1 MMRLARELRVLP
13 IVVFAAAC
21 LLVLKLVGLAVD
33 GRYIFAP
40 FSNAEPPIADV
51 DFVTRVET
59 TTAAPAPAPKSWA
72 QEIFSFPDATG
83 SSAPAKA
90 PEKTPE
96 VKKPAE
102 PPLGQ
107 PDGKVVPVDGPRQL
121 TPGERAVLERL
132 QERRQELDARARE
145 IEIRENLLKAAEKRL
160 EARAVDI
167 KNSEGGSGQKKEEA
181 EAARF
186 KSIVT
191 MFENMKPKDAAKI
204 FDRLDMK
211 ILLDVASAFN
221 PRKMSDVMAQMQ
233 PENAEKLTV
242 ELANRA
248 NGGKPSSGPELP
260 KIDGK
265 PNAS

>member
-1 MMRLARELRVLP
+1 MIRLARELRVLP

-21 LLVLKLVGLAVD
+21 LLALKLIGLAVD
-33 GRYIFAP
+33 GRYVFAP
-40 FSNAEPPIADV
+40 FSEPPIKDV
-51 DFVTRVET
+51 DFVTRIET
-59 TTAAPAPAPKSWA
+59 TTAAPAPAPARSWA
-72 QEIFSFPDATG
+72 QEVFGFQDATG
-83 SSAPAKA
+83 SSAAAKP
-90 PEKTPE
+90 PEKAPE

-102 PPLGQ
+102 PPIGQ
-107 PDGKVVPVDGPRQL
+107 PDGKSVPVDGPRQL
-121 TPGERAVLERL
+121 TPGERAVLESL
-132 QERRQELDARARE
+132 QERRQSLDARARE

-160 EARAVDI
+160 EARAADV
-167 KNSEGGSGQKKEEA
+167 KNSEGGNGQKKED

-191 MFENMKPKDAAKI
+191 MYENMKPKDAAKI
-204 FDRLDMK
+204 FDRLDIK
-211 ILLDVASAFN
+211 ILIDVASAFN

-248 NGGKPSSGPELP
+248 NGGKPTPGPDLP

-265 PNAS
+265 PNGT